1 MLSFKTLAAA
11 AVFSIVFVTQGKAE
25 DMKKAPIDTVLVK
38 VIKIPT
44 DNISPDKLI

>member
-25 DMKKAPIDTVLVK
+25 DMKKAPIDTFFAQG
-38 VIKIPT
+38 
-44 DNISPDKLI
+44 DKNPY